1 MTEWLNR
8 THVGDCRDL
17 LGRMATDGVRVQTCV
32 TSPPYYG
39 LRNYGVAGQIGHEE
53 SPSAYVAQLV
63 EVFRHVG
70 RILND
75 DGTLWLNLGD
85 SYAGA
90 PGGGQ
95 GKNGLRA
102 SRSFTARI
110 DLDKRSNGFKPKDLL
125 GIPWRVA
132 FALQADGW
140 HLRSDVIWHKPN
152 PLPESV
158 KDRPT
163 RCHEYLFLLSRA
175 EHYYYDAEAI
185 AERSVS
191 LDPTHSSYR
200 PNSAEIA
207 KSGRKEFTA
216 KHAMTA
222 RTYREKRNRRTVW
235 TITTKPFRG
244 AHSATF
250 PRELI
255 EPCILAGSRPG
266 DTVLDPFMGSGTT
279 AQVATDLG
287 RCFVG
292 CELNPAYVEL
302 QDEHRLSNRTIG
314 MPV

>member
-152 PLPESV
+152 PLP
-158 KDRPT
+158 
-163 RCHEYLFLLSRA
+163 
-175 EHYYYDAEAI
+175 
-185 AERSVS
+185 
-191 LDPTHSSYR
+191 
-200 PNSAEIA
+200 
-207 KSGRKEFTA
+207 
-216 KHAMTA
+216 
-222 RTYREKRNRRTVW
+222 
-235 TITTKPFRG
+235 
-244 AHSATF
+244 
-250 PRELI
+250 
-255 EPCILAGSRPG
+255 
-266 DTVLDPFMGSGTT
+266 
-279 AQVATDLG
+279 
-287 RCFVG
+287 
-292 CELNPAYVEL
+292 
-302 QDEHRLSNRTIG
+302 
-314 MPV
+314 